1 MELALS
7 REFYPAGRAPVSR
20 QKICALE
27 SAMMEQV
34 PKEDLMSVEDRTGH
48 YFAPGLYCREF
59 QLNAGEVVVGKIHK
73 HAHLITLVRGD
84 VEIVD
89 EFDRQSISGPKTWVS
104 TPGVKR
110 VVYARSDALFLT
122 FHPTEETD
130 LAKIEEHVIAPD
142 YASLDSFL
150 SNIALTSDKET
161 VI

>member
-1 MELALS
+1 MELTLS

-27 SAMMEQV
+27 SAILEQV
-34 PKEDLMSVEDRTGH
+34 PQKDLLPIEERTGH

-59 QLNAGEVVVGKIHK
+59 QLNAGEVAVGKIHK

-89 EFDRQSISGPKTWVS
+89 EFDRRSISGPKTWVS

-150 SNIALTSDKET
+150 SNTALTSDKEI
-161 VI
+161 VL